1 MGAEDGGSLDKVE
14 EEVVGLLDSLRLLGL
29 RLNLTLGPLV
39 LTLGDLDGFT
49 DGLREGREDSG
60 FADGTA
66 KGCGTDDGFTL
77 VITGLADG
85 ADDGFTLVITGLADG
100 ADDGFTLVITGVAD
114 GADDGFT
121 LVITGAADGADD
133 GFTLVITGA
142 ADGADDGFTLVITG
156 VADGADDGFTLVIT
170 GVADGSD
177 DGFTLV
183 ITGVAD
189 GSDDGIA
196 TGVDVGGSDGTG
208 MPATDN
214 IYLLKR
220 LKSRD
225 PNPDAGSQ
233 PGEAL
238 NPSLQHIDE
247 AVQLFLP
254 LIISFVK
261 VFALAYRSGLR
272 KPIGL
277 PPFLRRATLTKDRM
291 PAITGDDT
299 EVPAALKSSPPS

>member
-85 ADDGFTLVITGLADG
+85 ADDGFTLVITG
-100 ADDGFTLVITGVAD
+100 VAD
-114 GADDGFT
+114 GA
-121 LVITGAADGADD
+121 
-133 GFTLVITGA
+133 
-142 ADGADDGFTLVITG
+142 
-156 VADGADDGFTLVIT
+156 
-170 GVADGSD
+170 D

-214 IYLLKR
+214 MYLLKR

-299 EVPAALKSSPPS
+299 DVPAALKSSPPS

>member
-85 ADDGFTLVITGLADG
+85 ADDGFTLVITG
-100 ADDGFTLVITGVAD
+100 VAD

-156 VADGADDGFTLVIT
+156 VADGTDDGFTLVIT
-170 GVADGSD
+170 GLADGAD

-214 IYLLKR
+214 MYLLKR

-299 EVPAALKSSPPS
+299 DVPAALKSSPPS

>member
-85 ADDGFTLVITGLADG
+85 ADDGFTLVITG
-100 ADDGFTLVITGVAD
+100 VAD

-156 VADGADDGFTLVIT
+156 VADGTDDGFTLVIT
-170 GVADGSD
+170 GVADGAD

-214 IYLLKR
+214 MYLLKR

-299 EVPAALKSSPPS
+299 DVPAALKSSPPS

>member
-77 VITGLADG
+77 VITGA
-85 ADDGFTLVITGLADG
+85 ADG

-156 VADGADDGFTLVIT
+156 VADGTDDGFTLVIT
-170 GVADGSD
+170 GLADGAD

-214 IYLLKR
+214 MYLLKR

-299 EVPAALKSSPPS
+299 DVPAALKSSPPS

>member
-1 MGAEDGGSLDKVE
+1 VETKPHIGAEDGGNLDKVA

-39 LTLGDLDGFT
+39 LTLGDLDAFT

-77 VITGLADG
+77 VITGVADG
-85 ADDGFTLVITGLADG
+85 T
-100 ADDGFTLVITGVAD
+100 DDGFTLVITGVAD
-114 GADDGFT
+114 GT
-121 LVITGAADGADD
+121 
-133 GFTLVITGA
+133 
-142 ADGADDGFTLVITG
+142 DDGFTLVITG
-156 VADGADDGFTLVIT
+156 VADGTDDGLTLVITGVADGTDDGFTLVIT
-170 GVADGSD
+170 GVADGTD
-177 DGFTLV
+177 DGLTLVITGVADGTDDGLTLV

-214 IYLLKR
+214 MYLLKR

-261 VFALAYRSGLR
+261 VFAFAYRSGLR

-291 PAITGDDT
+291 PAITGDETD
-299 EVPAALKSSPPS
+299 VPAALKSSPPS